1 MSLKMKLTSA
11 IIMFM
16 LAIATLVI
24 GVLAAQTQ
32 SIKMEGT
39 INFEISDRSLY
50 VKNVR
55 LEDSDGT
62 ITEISSF
69 MPGYINDGITL
80 SLGTHTISNTSFKIH
95 FDIINTTEE
104 LYAATE
110 TTVSSPLSPSAV
122 TASTSG
128 IIQAGTG
135 TDLNSDGYFDIT
147 PESEINGTLTLTVI
161 ALQGSQVD
169 LSGITI
175 TIEEYNLLQDAVS
188 FTSVASTAEPQPY
201 PTVSYNLGLEEG
213 AWYTIT
219 FTING
224 EEFVKNQQCF
234 AGDVPNNI
242 GVAGALTLSDMSATN
257 GCQFTLS
264 DGKWGILLIMQ
275 NAVLDVDAQDLVYAE
290 NTTSFMVQ
298 VMTSADSGVMVSTDV
313 VIKSIIPTI

>member
-39 INFEISDRSLY
+39 IKFEVADRSLY

-55 LEDSDGT
+55 LEDPDGT
-62 ITEISSF
+62 ITETSSF

-80 SLGTHTISNTSFKIH
+80 SLGTHTVSNTSFKIH

-161 ALQGSQVD
+161 ALQGSQID

-175 TIEEYNLLQDAVS
+175 TIEEYNLLQDEVS
-188 FTSVASTAEPQPY
+188 FTSVASAEPQPF
-201 PTVSYNLGLEEG
+201 PTVSYSLGLEEG

-219 FTING
+219 FTVNG

-275 NAVLDVDAQDLVYAE
+275 NAVLDVDAQDFAYAE

-298 VMTSADSGVMVSTDV
+298 VMTSADSGVMVATDV
-313 VIKSIIPTI
+313 VIKSIIPTT